1 MIGNLLFAR
10 LVQHFR
16 NYNDAAVLWIC
27 LKERADCKE
36 YPVSVGE
43 LASIELCDSIPRPS
57 VHRAIHRL
65 QQMGFISVRVQH
77 KSKTLITV
85 DREAVLALLRQ
96 PLPDRLPGC
105 SDKKFPFLDAW
116 RSELEAAANH
126 NDQLPDGALGG

>member
-1 MIGNLLFAR
+1 MIGIQLFAR

-36 YPVSVGE
+36 YSVSVVE
-43 LASIELCDSIPRPS
+43 LASIELCDSIPRQS
-57 VHRAIHRL
+57 VRRAIQRL

-85 DREAVLALLRQ
+85 NREAVLALLRQ

-116 RSELEAAANH
+116 RIELDAAASH
-126 NDQLPDGALGG
+126 QLPDDALGD